1 MWPEPAN
8 GVLGDLCEEE
18 TADGPEGV
26 VPEMPVQLHRDP
38 RGPAPQDWFV
48 SKSER
53 VFIMYKKSTC
63 KCIRWI
69 KGSSAIGFF
78 LYSCEFVHF
87 VLSPHYSQKRSSDR
101 RTLNGL
107 GLPPL
112 LQVCI
117 FSLL

>member
-48 SKSER
+48 SKSEG

-63 KCIRWI
+63 ICIRWI
-69 KGSSAIGFF
+69 KGSSAMGFF
-78 LYSCEFVHF
+78 YIPVNLCICTSA
-87 VLSPHYSQKRSSDR
+87 LSSHYSQ
-101 RTLNGL
+101 N
-107 GLPPL
+107 
-112 LQVCI
+112 
-117 FSLL
+117 